1 MAIISISYEEFQRFQ
16 DIEEK
21 YNLMLKTW
29 KPISE
34 KSLQKAA
41 EKELKALELVE
52 LKQAQKEQKAV
63 EKEQKAAE
71 KKALKSYISYETLV
85 LKEMEL
91 KKQKLAISRQ
101 ANGVRLAAYNAKL
114 REEFERFEE
123 IYTQTEL
130 PNLIDI

>member
-1 MAIISISYEEFQRFQ
+1 
-16 DIEEK
+16 
-21 YNLMLKTW
+21 MLKTW

-41 EKELKALELVE
+41 EKELKVLELVE

-85 LKEMEL
+85 LKEVEL

>member
-41 EKELKALELVE
+41 EKELKVLELVE

-63 EKEQKAAE
+63 EKERKAAE

-85 LKEMEL
+85 LKEVEL